1 MSTSSSTPNTSPQDA
16 PKNPSRTIFGTAKL
30 HAKYANIVM
39 PFFLSILMSCI
50 VSGISTLNGVGT
62 SPQFIDLWLS
72 AWFISWIVAFPTLLL
87 VLPLVRK
94 LTAAFV
100 ELPK

>member
-1 MSTSSSTPNTSPQDA
+1 MTVSKSLANNKPRTFLGTP
-16 PKNPSRTIFGTAKL
+16 KL
-30 HAKYANIVM
+30 PAKYATVVM

-50 VSGISTLNGVGT
+50 VSGISTFNGVGA
-62 SPQFIDLWLS
+62 SPQFIELWLG
-72 AWFISWIVAFPTLLL
+72 AWLISWIVAFPTLLM

-100 ELPK
+100 ELP

>member
-1 MSTSSSTPNTSPQDA
+1 MTVSKSLANNKPRTFLGTP
-16 PKNPSRTIFGTAKL
+16 KL
-30 HAKYANIVM
+30 PTKYATVVM

-50 VSGISTLNGVGT
+50 VSGISTFNGVGA
-62 SPQFIDLWLS
+62 SAQFIELWLG
-72 AWFISWIVAFPTLLL
+72 AWLISWIVAFPTLLM

-100 ELPK
+100 ELP

>member
-1 MSTSSSTPNTSPQDA
+1 MTVSKSLANNKPRTFLGTP
-16 PKNPSRTIFGTAKL
+16 KL
-30 HAKYANIVM
+30 PAKYATVVM

-50 VSGISTLNGVGT
+50 VSGISTFNGVGA
-62 SPQFIDLWLS
+62 SAQFIELWLG
-72 AWFISWIVAFPTLLL
+72 AWLISWIVAFPTLLM

-100 ELPK
+100 ELP

>member
-1 MSTSSSTPNTSPQDA
+1 MPTSNPLPNA
-16 PKNPSRTIFGTAKL
+16 KSRTFLGTPKL
-30 HAKYANIVM
+30 PAKYVTVVM

-50 VSGISTLNGVGT
+50 VSAISTFNGIGA
-62 SPQFIDLWLS
+62 SPQFIELWLS
-72 AWFISWIVAFPTLLL
+72 AWLISWIVAFPTLLL

-100 ELPK
+100 DLP

>member
-1 MSTSSSTPNTSPQDA
+1 MSSVNSVPTSKP
-16 PKNPSRTIFGTAKL
+16 RTIFGTPKL
-30 HAKYANIVM
+30 PAKYATVVM

-50 VSGISTLNGVGT
+50 VSGISTFNGVGA
-62 SPQFIDLWLS
+62 SAQFVELWLI
-72 AWFISWIVAFPTLLL
+72 AWGISWAVAFPTLLM

-100 ELPK
+100 QLP

>member
-1 MSTSSSTPNTSPQDA
+1 MSDPNSQPNTSA
-16 PKNPSRTIFGTAKL
+16 RTIFGTAKL
-30 HAKYANIVM
+30 PAKYANIVM

-62 SPQFIDLWLS
+62 SPQFIDLWLT
-72 AWFISWIVAFPTLLL
+72 AWFISWIVAFPTLLF

>member
-1 MSTSSSTPNTSPQDA
+1 MTVSKSLANDKPRTFLGTP
-16 PKNPSRTIFGTAKL
+16 KL
-30 HAKYANIVM
+30 PAKYATVVM

-50 VSGISTLNGVGT
+50 VSGISAFNGVGA
-62 SPQFIDLWLS
+62 SPQFIELWLG
-72 AWFISWIVAFPTLLL
+72 AWLISWIVAFPTLLM

-100 ELPK
+100 ELP

>member
-1 MSTSSSTPNTSPQDA
+1 MTVSKSLANNKPRTFLGI
-16 PKNPSRTIFGTAKL
+16 PKLP
-30 HAKYANIVM
+30 AKYATVVM

-50 VSGISTLNGVGT
+50 VSGISTFNGVGA
-62 SPQFIDLWLS
+62 SPQFIELWLG
-72 AWFISWIVAFPTLLL
+72 AWLISWIVAFPTLLM

-100 ELPK
+100 ELP